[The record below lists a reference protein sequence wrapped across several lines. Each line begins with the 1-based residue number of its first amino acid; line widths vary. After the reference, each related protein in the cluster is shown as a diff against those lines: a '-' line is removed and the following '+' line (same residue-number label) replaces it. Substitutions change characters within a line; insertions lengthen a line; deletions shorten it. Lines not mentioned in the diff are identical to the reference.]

1 MASGSS
7 SSSKSEQQHLE
18 KLEAAQQML
27 NDDDDD
33 YSSKQ
38 MKHIALVVIGIVV
51 VMSKPMGMIWAV
63 VKPKRPV
70 YAIEYGLISNATV
83 PGSLE
88 SLIGNFRFAMRS
100 YNPNTKTT
108 IYYDSTKILSR
119 NSSNN
124 VTRISFLRFAKVEKK
139 PGYDDIFQYLQH
151 GNVSSNISVR
161 AEIRYGIANWKSSP
175 LRIGIYCQPANVML
189 ERNFQPAD
197 FYVDLLLV

>member
-7 SSSKSEQQHLE
+7 SSSKSEQQLLE
-18 KLEAAQQML
+18 KLEAPQQML
-27 NDDDDD
+27 NDDDDDDDD

-83 PGSLE
+83 PSSLE
-88 SLIGNFRFAMRS
+88 SLIGNFRFVMRS
-100 YNPNTKTT
+100 YNLNTKTT
-108 IYYDSTKILSR
+108 IYYDSMKILSR

-124 VTRISFLRFAKVEKK
+124 VTRISFTFCTSREETWL
-139 PGYDDIFQYLQH
+139 
-151 GNVSSNISVR
+151 
-161 AEIRYGIANWKSSP
+161 
-175 LRIGIYCQPANVML
+175 
-189 ERNFQPAD
+189 
-197 FYVDLLLV
+197 